1 MKRVLTFVGIFLLG
15 NGFLVSTARTQGP
28 ADPST
33 GLGTGQQVLENA
45 ELMEQLFGP
54 SYADLTRAVT
64 NKPADRKAWR
74 TILDPARRL
83 AELTNLLYTRRG
95 KDYMAKPEW
104 AAAADASR
112 KALLAIG
119 DAVKQLNYDVTRKRY
134 EAAVETCNACHK
146 KFEKEAPVV
155 KPYVAEIK
163 SEGK

>member
-1 MKRVLTFVGIFLLG
+1 MKRVMTFVVGIFLLG
-15 NGFLVSTARTQGP
+15 NGFLMSTVRTEAPG
-28 ADPST
+28 
-33 GLGTGQQVLENA
+33 GQQVLENA

-54 SYADLTRAVT
+54 SYADLTHAMV

-74 TILDPARRL
+74 AVLDPARRL

-95 KDYMAKPEW
+95 KDYMAKPDW
-104 AAAADASR
+104 IGAADASR

-119 DAVKQLNYDVTRKRY
+119 DAVKQQNYEATRKRY